1 MGFGNRQCINKKI
14 KQMSGIKKIV
24 ALATTLCLVMHIA
37 MAQSYLLADDNSSVQ
52 FKIKNFGS
60 NVAGSFKGLKGKI
73 AFDPAALSKASF
85 FATVDVNTINTGNK
99 SRDKH
104 LVKDDYFNAAAF
116 PTIQIA
122 STKIELG
129 AKAGEYKLT
138 GTLTM
143 KGTSKFI
150 QIIFTATPTANGWLL
165 KGELPLNRRDYKIGG
180 NSMILSDNVIVY
192 LNITANK

>member
-1 MGFGNRQCINKKI
+1 M
-14 KQMSGIKKIV
+14 KQMSSIKKI
-24 ALATTLCLVMHIA
+24 ALLATAFSLVINIA
-37 MAQSYLLADDNSSVQ
+37 LAQSYLLADDNSSVL
-52 FKIKNFGS
+52 FKIKNFGA
-60 NVAGSFKGLKGKI
+60 NVSGSFKGLKGKI
-73 AFDPAALSKASF
+73 AFDPAALTKASF

-122 STKIELG
+122 STKIEAG

-143 KGTSKFI
+143 KGISKFI
-150 QIIFTATPTANGWLL
+150 QIIFTASPAANGWQL
-165 KGELPLNRRDYKIGG
+165 KGELPLNRRDYNVGG
-180 NSMILSDNVIVY
+180 NSVVLSDNVIVY